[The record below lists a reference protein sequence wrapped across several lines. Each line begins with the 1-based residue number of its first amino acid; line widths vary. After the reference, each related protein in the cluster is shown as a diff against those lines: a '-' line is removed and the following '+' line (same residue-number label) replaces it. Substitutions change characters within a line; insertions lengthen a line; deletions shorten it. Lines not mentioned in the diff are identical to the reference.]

1 METRLPL
8 RWWPWWS
15 ATPARGGTR
24 PHALELRGDLGWR
37 APAVVFLAVI
47 AALHVVMGVAV
58 FEASS
63 PGSERLAI
71 ADDGKDEPDIA
82 HRPSLPLHPEQMAA
96 DIEDEEADPVID
108 SGPGIADD
116 TRGPH

>member
-1 METRLPL
+1 MCPIDPSPHGGEILHELAQRRFPQ
-8 RWWPWWS
+8 
-15 ATPARGGTR
+15 PAPGQESDDQSRG
-24 PHALELRGDLGWR
+24 
-37 APAVVFLAVI
+37 
-47 AALHVVMGVAV
+47 
-58 FEASS
+58 
-63 PGSERLAI
+63 LAI

-116 TRGPH
+116 TRGPKRQ